1 MEAIIIRHADAGERD
16 PKKYPD
22 DSLRP
27 LSLDGKREM
36 LRIARGMRRLGIEFD
51 DIFDSGYER
60 ARQTSLCVCDAY
72 DIDPGTIRTLK
83 QLAPEVD
90 PADTAS
96 ELRKLRGLKRV
107 ALVGHEPQLTSFA
120 GYLLTGGTGLRMDL
134 KKGGV
139 IRLEVVR
146 WIAASAT
153 LNAMLPPKALRKI
166 GK

>member
-1 MEAIIIRHADAGERD
+1 MDAIIIRHADAGVRD
-16 PKKYPD
+16 PAKYPD

-27 LSLDGKREM
+27 LSAEGKREM
-36 LRIARGMRRLGIEFD
+36 LQIARGMRKLGIEFD

-60 ARQTSLCVCDAY
+60 ARQTTLCVCEAY
-72 DIDPGTIRTLK
+72 DIDPGSIRTLK
-83 QLAPEVD
+83 QLAPEAD

-96 ELRKLRGLKRV
+96 ELRKVRGLRRV
-107 ALVGHEPQLTSFA
+107 ALVGHEPQLSRFA
-120 GYLLTGGTGLRMDL
+120 GYLLAGDADVKMNL

-146 WIAASAT
+146 WIPGSAT
-153 LNAMLPPKALRKI
+153 LHAMLPPKALRKL

>member
-27 LSLDGKREM
+27 LSADGKLEM
-36 LRIARGMRRLGIEFD
+36 LQIARGMRKLGIEFE
-51 DIFDSGYER
+51 DIFDSGFER
-60 ARQTSLCVCDAY
+60 ARQTSLCVCEAY
-72 DIDPGTIRTLK
+72 GIDPARIRTLK
-83 QLAPEVD
+83 QLAPEAD

-96 ELRKLRGLKRV
+96 ELRKVRGLKRA
-107 ALVGHEPQLTSFA
+107 ALVGHEPQLSQFA
-120 GYLLTGGTGLRMDL
+120 GYLLAGTTDLKIEL

-146 WIAASAT
+146 WIAGSAT
-153 LNAMLPPKALRKI
+153 LHAMLPPKALRKI

>member
-27 LSLDGKREM
+27 LSEDGKREM
-36 LRIARGMRRLGIEFD
+36 LQIAHGMRKLGIEFD

-60 ARQTSLCVCDAY
+60 ARQTSLCVCEAY
-72 DIDPGTIRTLK
+72 GIDPATIRTLK
-83 QLAPEVD
+83 HLAPEAD

-96 ELRKLRGLKRV
+96 ELRRLRGLKRA
-107 ALVGHEPQLTSFA
+107 ALVGHEPQLSTFA
-120 GYLLTGGTGLRMDL
+120 GYLLTGDADLKMDL

-146 WIAASAT
+146 WIAGSAT
-153 LNAMLPPKALRKI
+153 LLAMLPPKALRKL
-166 GK
+166 GR